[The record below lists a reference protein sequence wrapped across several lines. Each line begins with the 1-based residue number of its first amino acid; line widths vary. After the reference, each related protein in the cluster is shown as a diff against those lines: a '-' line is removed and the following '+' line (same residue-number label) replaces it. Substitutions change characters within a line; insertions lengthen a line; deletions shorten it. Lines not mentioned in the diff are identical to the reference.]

1 MRTLIG
7 LALALSLGAATS
19 TNDKGPGPKWES
31 MPADTVTQD
40 AAPPPP
46 PPQTTD
52 TKAPSLTDVISKPAE
67 AAPEPP
73 IDLFPTPLRIA
84 AALAVVA
91 MIAYVAVSRLS

>member
-1 MRTLIG
+1 MRTLLG
-7 LALALSLGAATS
+7 LALALSLGAATA

-31 MPADTVTQD
+31 MPTDSVTQE
-40 AAPPPP
+40 ATPAPPA
-46 PPQTTD
+46 PQVTD
-52 TKAPSLTDVISKPAE
+52 TKAPSLTESITRPVE

-73 IDLFPTPLRIA
+73 IDLFPAPLRIA